1 MVGLSDDVE
10 WEGFVPVGSALGV
23 RRGALAVMCLCW
35 SCRARGAGTSSVTG
49 RVMLKM
55 YRRCVSN
62 WTKSD
67 LKGNLVKIVDLTWR
81 HFIDPFYLCG
91 ISSWR

>member
-1 MVGLSDDVE
+1 MGLLMEVVVGPSGEVVGLLDDGV
-10 WEGFVPVGSALGV
+10 WESYVPIGSALGV
-23 RRGALAVMCLCW
+23 RMGALAVMCLCL
-35 SCRARGAGTSSVTG
+35 CCQACGAGTVSVTG

-67 LKGNLVKIVDLTWR
+67 LKGNLVKI
-81 HFIDPFYLCG
+81 
-91 ISSWR
+91 